1 MSLGITSSLFNRG
14 GGLVGVDIGSTSIKM
29 LQLERIGSNYEI
41 AAYASASL
49 PKGAVVNGVI
59 EKMPIVVEALQRC
72 VTRSGVDVKNVALAM
87 PTQAVT
93 TRMLKY
99 PADFSESSIYEQ
111 IEAEASMH
119 IPFPLDEVRF
129 DFCKIGLNKNGTD
142 ADVLLAAA
150 RREQV
155 DGRINAVE
163 ALGLVPTLVDVESY
177 CTQRCVAQAAKSMP
191 KQGKGLVL
199 AHLDVGATNTT
210 LTVIKDDEILFQRE
224 QSFGGHQLTLDI
236 AKQYGLSADDAEVK
250 KRLAELPVDYPQ
262 RLLKPFLQDAAQLAA
277 RSLQFFYTS
286 TPYSRVDQL
295 LLAGGSSALPS
306 MVDAIT
312 HTTQIPVVLFS
323 PLRGYTINK
332 RVSTRQIE
340 QEAAQLAVV
349 CGLAMRAFDD

>member
-1 MSLGITSSLFNRG
+1 MSSGITSSLFNRG
-14 GGLVGVDIGSTSIKM
+14 NNLVGVDIASTSIKM
-29 LQLERIGSNYEI
+29 LQIERVGGGYEI

-49 PKGAVVNGVI
+49 PKGSLVNGVI

-72 VTRSGVDVKNVALAM
+72 ITRSGIHVKNVALAM

-93 TRMLKY
+93 TRMLRY
-99 PADFSESSIYEQ
+99 PADFSDALIHEQ

-129 DFCKIGLNKNGTD
+129 DFCKLGLNKNGTD

-163 ALGLVPTLVDVESY
+163 ALGLMPTLVDVESY
-177 CTQRCVAQAAKSMP
+177 CTQRCIAQSAKSMP
-191 KQGKGLVL
+191 KQGKGLIL
-199 AHLDVGATNTT
+199 AHLDVGASNTT
-210 LTVIKDDEILFQRE
+210 LTVVKDDEVLFQRE

-236 AKQYGLSADDAEVK
+236 AKQYSLSIDDAEVK
-250 KRLAELPVDYPQ
+250 KRLAELPADYPQ
-262 RLLKPFLQDAAQLAA
+262 RLLKPFLQDAAQMAA

-295 LLAGGSSALPS
+295 LLAGGSSALPG

-312 HTTQIPVVLFS
+312 HATQVPVVLFS
-323 PLRGYTINK
+323 PLRGYAINK
-332 RVSTRQIE
+332 RVSARQLE
-340 QEAAQLAVV
+340 QESAQLGVV

>member
-1 MSLGITSSLFNRG
+1 MSLGIKNPFSNRG
-14 GGLVGVDIGSTSIKM
+14 NALVGIDIGSTSIKL
-29 LQLERIGSNYEI
+29 LQLEQVGKTYEI

-49 PKGAVVNGVI
+49 PKGSLVNGVI
-59 EKMPIVVEALQRC
+59 EKMPIVIEALGRC
-72 VTRSGVDVKNVALAM
+72 ITRSGVNVKHVALAM

-93 TRMLKY
+93 TRLLKY
-99 PADFSESSIYEQ
+99 PADFSEASIHEQ

-129 DFCKIGLNKNGTD
+129 DFCKVGLNKNGVD

-155 DGRINAVE
+155 DGRINVVE

-177 CTQRCVAQAAKSMP
+177 CTQRCIAQSAKLMP
-191 KQGKGLVL
+191 KQGKGLIL

-210 LTVIKDDEILFQRE
+210 LTVVKDDEILFQRE
-224 QSFGGHQLTLDI
+224 QNFGGHQLTLDI
-236 AKQYGLSADDAEVK
+236 AKQYGLNVEDAEIK
-250 KRLAELPVDYPQ
+250 KRLAELPPDYAQ
-262 RLLKPFLQDAAQLAA
+262 RLLKPFLQDAAQMAA

-286 TPYSRVDQL
+286 TPYTRVDQL
-295 LLAGGSSALPS
+295 LLAGGSSALPG

-312 HTTQIPVVLFS
+312 HTTQIPVVMFS
-323 PLRGYTINK
+323 PIHGYSVNK
-332 RVSTRQIE
+332 RVNTRQLE

-349 CGLAMRAFDD
+349 CGLAMRAFDA